1 MNDKVKALS
10 RNIEAIYPLAPMQQG
25 LLFHSLMHPGKG
37 MYLLQYR
44 HVMVLPQLDLD
55 AFRQAWAQ
63 VVERHE
69 LLRTSFVW
77 KQQKRPMQV
86 VHKQVEL
93 PIAYEDW
100 SEIDEAEQQARL
112 EHLLAEER
120 REGLD
125 FTQAPLMRVRLF
137 KLAPDTYQFV
147 RSYHHILMDA
157 WCFSIIMMDFL
168 DGYRAARE
176 GRRLELPLSLIHI

>member
-44 HVMVLPQLDLD
+44 HVMVLPQLDLQ

-77 KQQKRPMQV
+77 KQQKRPM
-86 VHKQVEL
+86 L
-93 PIAYEDW
+93 GCPPTM
-100 SEIDEAEQQARL
+100 
-112 EHLLAEER
+112 
-120 REGLD
+120 G
-125 FTQAPLMRVRLF
+125 TQA
-137 KLAPDTYQFV
+137 
-147 RSYHHILMDA
+147 
-157 WCFSIIMMDFL
+157 
-168 DGYRAARE
+168 
-176 GRRLELPLSLIHI
+176 LPMCWLSTRIASAMLPTWGALSNVEQHL